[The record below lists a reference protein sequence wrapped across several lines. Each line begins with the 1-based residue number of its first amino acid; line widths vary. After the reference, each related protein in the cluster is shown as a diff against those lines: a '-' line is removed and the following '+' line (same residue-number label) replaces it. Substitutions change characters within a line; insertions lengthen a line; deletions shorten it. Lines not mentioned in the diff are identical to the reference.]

1 MEQKR
6 PGRPSKGERD
16 HFHVRLPKDLAAA
29 ARAEAARRG
38 LTFVD
43 LVGEL
48 VADAVD
54 MPYTSSR
61 TQEAL
66 PLDKSA

>member
-1 MEQKR
+1 MEHKK

-16 HFHVRLPKDLAAA
+16 RFDVRLPKDLAAA

-48 VADAVD
+48 VAAELD
-54 MPYTSSR
+54 MTYTT
-61 TQEAL
+61 TQEEL
-66 PLDKSA
+66 PLAKSA